1 MRFSFLSLR
10 RSQHGATAIEYAI
23 LAGLIGLG
31 LVGSLVATRGSL
43 STVFGTASSRM
54 GSAGGESTAAG
65 NAWASKTL
73 VGPPTKQTYQKTV
86 SWTYQYTDGSYSIF
100 YRNADNQDYN
110 NLATFDKSS
119 HMVKSIFVNFDG
131 TPFTYNERVYNAAN
145 TTALVQNETD
155 RSAPA
160 QYGGNPPVP
169 VSMRQTDLSTMVQTT
184 MPPTQAFVASAN
196 AALADYGFFEG
207 MSK

>member
-1 MRFSFLSLR
+1 MGVRCPLWR
-10 RSQHGATAIEYAI
+10 GEHGATAIEYAI

-31 LVGSLVATRGSL
+31 LVGSLVTTRGSL
-43 STVFGTASSRM
+43 SAVFGTASSQI
-54 GSAGGESTAAG
+54 GSAGSDTSVAS

-86 SWTYQYTDGSYSIF
+86 SWTYQYTDGSSAIF
-100 YRNADNQDYN
+100 YRNADNQNYN

-119 HMVKSIFVNFDG
+119 HMAKSIFVNFDG

-145 TTALVQNETD
+145 TTALIQNETD

-169 VSMRQTDLSTMVQTT
+169 VSMRQTNLSTMVETT
-184 MPPTQAFVASAN
+184 MPPTQAFVASAT